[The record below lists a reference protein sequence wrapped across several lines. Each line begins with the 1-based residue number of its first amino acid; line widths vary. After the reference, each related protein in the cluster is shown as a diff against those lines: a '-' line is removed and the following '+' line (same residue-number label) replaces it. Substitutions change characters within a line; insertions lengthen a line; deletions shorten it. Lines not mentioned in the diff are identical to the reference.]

1 MYQCPNCGG
10 NIKFDIASQK
20 MACANCNSY
29 FDPYDI
35 SKETDAE
42 ENTYFDVTEFTC
54 PQCGGRILSTENTAA
69 NFCSYCGAST
79 ILSGRLTKEDRK
91 STRLN
96 SSHYQQSRMPSSA

>member
-54 PQCGGRILSTENTAA
+54 PQCGGRILST
-69 NFCSYCGAST
+69 
-79 ILSGRLTKEDRK
+79 
-91 STRLN
+91 
-96 SSHYQQSRMPSSA
+96 

>member
-42 ENTYFDVTEFTC
+42 ENTYFDVT
-54 PQCGGRILSTENTAA
+54 
-69 NFCSYCGAST
+69 
-79 ILSGRLTKEDRK
+79 
-91 STRLN
+91 
-96 SSHYQQSRMPSSA
+96 